1 MRDAGIPGRCGLFV
15 ENPQDPVAYLEDGL
29 ERDYPS
35 FWEWV
40 ETEDFMR
47 RQPDVFKIRVDQG
60 ALVHP
65 RPKPTTLMTNMAQLR
80 ELDGIKASAA
90 GGEIQED
97 LQERLKQTALWSSWA
112 AGLVESLKMVIPKF
126 LQEKNQQPTLQK
138 LDLEGWKNH
147 LLSQHVP
154 YRRGCRICLET
165 MGSAEPHRRKK
176 GQESAFVMSADICGP
191 FKQGTDLHR
200 KVKYALIAT
209 IPVPQSGRLQGS
221 SRKLTLRL
229 REMEMKRK
237 KIFYQSWNMDL
248 L

>member
-1 MRDAGIPGRCGLFV
+1 M
-15 ENPQDPVAYLEDGL
+15 ENPQDPAEYLKDGL
-29 ERDYPS
+29 ERGYPS

-40 ETEDFMR
+40 ERADFMR

-112 AGLVESLKMVIPKF
+112 AGLVESLKMVIPRF
-126 LQEKNQQPTLQK
+126 LHEQNQQPMLQK

-154 YRRGCRICLET
+154 YSRDCRICLET
-165 MGSAEPHRRKK
+165 MNLTVGKR
-176 GQESAFVMSADICGP
+176 V
-191 FKQGTDLHR
+191 R
-200 KVKYALIAT
+200 KV
-209 IPVPQSGRLQGS
+209 
-221 SRKLTLRL
+221 
-229 REMEMKRK
+229 
-237 KIFYQSWNMDL
+237 L